1 MALKFAISD
10 NIYWD
15 FVIEFH
21 NLSLAM
27 LWPTLAMLLV
37 AGVQCWGSNDLG
49 LFDVDWTSADRM
61 DLEILGCDTDSKS
74 AEAQIV
80 F

>member
-1 MALKFAISD
+1 
-10 NIYWD
+10 
-15 FVIEFH
+15 
-21 NLSLAM
+21 M

-49 LFDVDWTSADRM
+49 LFDVDWTSDDRI
-61 DLEILGCDTDSKS
+61 DLGCGSKS
-74 AEAQIV
+74 AGAQIL